1 MFQLVR
7 VSVVMYQP
15 PDGKTCRI
23 SRNRAS
29 LDGIGALVDGR
40 TMKRSS
46 ALASLL
52 FLLGMLLPL
61 LGMPA
66 SAEATTVQVVPVKG
80 PIGPA
85 TSDFL
90 VRAIEAAA
98 ADGADLVLLEID
110 TPGGLDTSMRTMV
123 EAILDAPL
131 PVIGYVAPPGAR
143 AASAGTFILYATHLA
158 AMAPGTNLGAATPVQ
173 IGGDAGERSAHATK
187 AMEDAAA
194 LLRSLA
200 TMRDRDPKFAESAVR
215 EAKSL
220 TAEEALKAGVIEL
233 IAPDRAELL
242 RRVDG
247 RMVELKSGPALI
259 DAADP
264 AIVETEPDWRYQLL
278 AIITDP
284 NVAAILM
291 LVGIYGIIFELYSP
305 GLVGPGLVGAICLL
319 LGLYALQVLPV
330 SFAGLALL
338 LLGIILVIAEAFVP
352 SFGALGLGGIVAFV
366 AGAVLLVDT
375 DVPGF
380 GVSPW
385 LIGAVAIVTSGIF
398 LLALGLA
405 LRSHRRPVVT
415 GAEAVLAGRGTV
427 VDWADGE
434 GHVRLEGEIWA
445 ARGPDDLASDTPVTV
460 EARDGLVLV
469 VAPQPPGG

>member
-1 MFQLVR
+1 
-7 VSVVMYQP
+7 
-15 PDGKTCRI
+15 
-23 SRNRAS
+23 
-29 LDGIGALVDGR
+29 
-40 TMKRSS
+40 MKRNSP
-46 ALASLL
+46 LASLL
-52 FLLGMLLPL
+52 FLLGVLTTL

-66 SAEATTVQVVPVKG
+66 AARATTVHVVPITG

-90 VRAIEAAA
+90 VRAIADAAD
-98 ADGADLVLLEID
+98 DGADLVLLEID
-110 TPGGLDTSMRTMV
+110 TPGGLETSMRSMV

-173 IGGDAGERSAHATK
+173 LGGDAEEPSAHAKK
-187 AMEDAAA
+187 AIENAAA

-200 TMRDRDPKFAESAVR
+200 AMRDRDPKFAEAAVR
-215 EAKSL
+215 QAKSL
-220 TAEEALKAGVIEL
+220 TADEALQARVIEL

-242 RRVDG
+242 QRIDG
-247 RMVELKSGPALI
+247 RMVELASGPALI
-259 DAADP
+259 DTADP
-264 AIVETEPDWRYQLL
+264 VVVEVEPDWRYQLL

-330 SFAGLALL
+330 SYAGLALL
-338 LLGIILVIAEAFVP
+338 LLGIVLVVAEAFVP
-352 SFGALGLGGIVAFV
+352 SFGALGLAGIAAFV

-385 LIGAVAIVTSGIF
+385 LIGSLAVVLSGIF
-398 LLALGLA
+398 LLALNLV
-405 LRSHRRPVVT
+405 LRSHRRPVAT
-415 GAEAVLAGRGTV
+415 GAEAVLAGHGTV
-427 VDWADGE
+427 VDWAHGE
-434 GHVRLEGEIWA
+434 GRVRLDGEIWA
-445 ARGPDDLASDTPVTV
+445 ARGPADLASDTAVTV
-460 EARDGLVLV
+460 ERRDGLVLV
-469 VAPQPPGG
+469 VAPHQPGG

>member
-1 MFQLVR
+1 
-7 VSVVMYQP
+7 
-15 PDGKTCRI
+15 
-23 SRNRAS
+23 
-29 LDGIGALVDGR
+29 
-40 TMKRSS
+40 MKRNSP
-46 ALASLL
+46 LASLL
-52 FLLGMLLPL
+52 FLLALLVPL
-61 LGMPA
+61 FGTPGA
-66 SAEATTVQVVPVKG
+66 ARATTVHVVPITG

-90 VRAIEAAA
+90 VRAIADAAD
-98 ADGADLVLLEID
+98 DGADLVLLEID

-131 PVIGYVAPPGAR
+131 PIIGYVAPPGAR

-173 IGGDAGERSAHATK
+173 LGSDSDKESSHARK
-187 AMEDAAA
+187 AIEDAAA

-200 TMRDRDPKFAESAVR
+200 TMRDRDPKFAEAAVR
-215 EAKSL
+215 QAKSL
-220 TAEEALKAGVIEL
+220 TAEEALKTRVIEL
-233 IAPDRAELL
+233 IAADREELL
-242 RRVDG
+242 RQIDG
-247 RMVELKSGPALI
+247 RMVELASGPALI

-264 AIVETEPDWRYQLL
+264 VVVEVEQDWRYQLL

-291 LVGIYGIIFELYSP
+291 LIGIYGIIFELYSP

-330 SFAGLALL
+330 SYAGLALL
-338 LLGIILVIAEAFVP
+338 LLGIILVVAEAFVP
-352 SFGALGLGGIVAFV
+352 SFGALGLSGIIAFV

-385 LIGAVAIVTSGIF
+385 LIGTLAVLLSGIF
-398 LLALGLA
+398 LLALGLV
-405 LRSHRRPVVT
+405 LRSHRRPVAT
-415 GAEAVLAGRGTV
+415 GAEAVLAGHGTV
-427 VDWADGE
+427 VEWADGE
-434 GHVRLEGEIWA
+434 GRVRLEGEIWA
-445 ARGPDDLASDTPVTV
+445 ARGPKDLASDTKVTV

-469 VAPQPPGG
+469 VAPQLPGG